1 MSKKYQVDQEL
12 VSDIKEDTQK
22 IEDKYRKQQK
32 KKRKKRAEKEELS
45 QKWLGPIL
53 LFATLII
60 GWLVSLIYQ

>member
-12 VSDIKEDTQK
+12 VLDIKEETQK